1 MLAETER
8 GSRWPLQRRRRSAR
22 ARRTRPGSRAP
33 SHEDRFWTYL
43 PTWSVIGRLR
53 ILGFAPA
60 SVSDAQMVPVGQQC
74 HSGLPTGLTSEADVE
89 GISLE
94 VLQLALSQLT
104 IVEPCL
110 DVSAQN
116 ALPMTVSLGESP
128 QHEVVQD
135 WRNQLGALDL
145 YRFVWVGV
153 SATMHVF
160 RVGLFSDRHFAL
172 IRGLN
177 IGQPDRCGTAIRQ
190 PTLGLAHRQ
199 LETGSRQPRARDAA
213 RNGADRA
220 RGPAMSE
227 ASYGTMMRRFST
239 SVTPGAPHAVSTASS
254 MALHDSTDP
263 SR

>member
-145 YRFVWVGV
+145 YRFVRVGV

-172 IRGLN
+172 IRGCWILAN
-177 IGQPDRCGTAIRQ
+177 QTVAEPPSGNPCLVWHTASPRPGAGSPVPETRRGTVL
-190 PTLGLAHRQ
+190 TGLAVRR
-199 LETGSRQPRARDAA
+199 GARRATER
-213 RNGADRA
+213 
-220 RGPAMSE
+220 
-227 ASYGTMMRRFST
+227 
-239 SVTPGAPHAVSTASS
+239 
-254 MALHDSTDP
+254 
-263 SR
+263 